1 MSRILKRPMFRK
13 GGEVMEGIMTGIKPR
28 ENFAIKGMSNDM
40 AEQLKSVQQRVNFID
55 QVAGVGSSPLSDP
68 LTQFLL
74 TAGPDLVAG
83 KAAGGN
89 KLQEIIGGIKP
100 GLDRATAMQMQKDAS
115 RKKLTASLLSKMG
128 TNDIA
133 KIEANAKRISQITGN
148 PYDQVLQDLMY
159 KYMYADPKG
168 PQELELRS
176 DEANIKSLL
185 QKKDARGNPELTR
198 TEAERINV
206 ATKKAKQ
213 NDVLKNRLDPR
224 LEYIPKKAGITASK
238 ETINGQERTV
248 YKPKVGSIVDF
259 EDDFIYFDTR
269 LNKFL
274 IYKEDLNLFIP
285 VNSE

>member
-1 MSRILKRPMFRK
+1 MSRTLKRPMFRK
-13 GGEVMEGIMTGIKPR
+13 GGEVMEGIMTGIKTR
-28 ENFAIKGMSNDM
+28 ENFRDKGMSNDM

-83 KAAGGN
+83 KAAGGT

-100 GLDRATAMQMQKDAS
+100 GLDRATALQMQKDAS
-115 RKKLTASLLSKMG
+115 RKKLTATLLSKMG

-133 KIEANAKRISQITGN
+133 KIEANAKRVSKITGK
-148 PYDQVLQDLMY
+148 PYDQVLEDLMY
-159 KYMYADPKG
+159 KYMYRDPKG
-168 PQELELRS
+168 PRELELQS
-176 DEANIKSLL
+176 SEANIKSLL

-198 TEAERINV
+198 TEAERIDA

-213 NDVLKNRLDPR
+213 SDNLKDRLDPR

-238 ETINGQERTV
+238 ETIGGQERTV
-248 YKPKVGSIVDF
+248 YKPKAGSIVDF
-259 EDDFIYFDTR
+259 QDDFVYFDTR

-274 IYKEDLNLFIP
+274 LYKEDLDLFIP
-285 VNSE
+285 VRSE

>member
-259 EDDFIYFDTR
+259 EDDFVYFDTR

>member
-13 GGEVMEGIMTGIKPR
+13 GGEVMEGVMTGIKTR
-28 ENFAIKGMSNDM
+28 ENFRDKGMSNEM
-40 AEQLKSVQQRVNFID
+40 AQQLKSVQQRVNFID

-83 KAAGGN
+83 KAAGGT

-133 KIEANAKRISQITGN
+133 KIEANAKRISQITGK

-185 QKKDARGNPELTR
+185 AKKDARGNPELTR
-198 TEAERINV
+198 TEATLINQ

-213 NDVLKNRLDPR
+213 SDILKNRIDPR
-224 LEYIPKKAGITASK
+224 LEYIPKKAGITPSK

-248 YKPKVGSIVDF
+248 YKPKAGNIVDF
-259 EDDFIYFDTR
+259 QDDFVYFDTR

-274 IYKEDLNLFIP
+274 IYKEDLDLFIP

>member
-13 GGEVMEGIMTGIKPR
+13 GGEVMEGVMTGIKPR

-259 EDDFIYFDTR
+259 EDDFVYFDTR

>member
-1 MSRILKRPMFRK
+1 
-13 GGEVMEGIMTGIKPR
+13 MEGIMTGIKPR

>member
-1 MSRILKRPMFRK
+1 
-13 GGEVMEGIMTGIKPR
+13 
-28 ENFAIKGMSNDM
+28 MSNEM

-68 LTQFLL
+68 FTQFLL

-83 KAAGGN
+83 KAAGGT

-115 RKKLTASLLSKMG
+115 RKKLTATLLSKMG

-133 KIEANAKRISQITGN
+133 KIEANAKRVSKITGK
-148 PYDQVLQDLMY
+148 PYDQVLEDLMY
-159 KYMYADPKG
+159 KYMYRDPKG
-168 PQELELRS
+168 PRELELQS
-176 DEANIKSLL
+176 SEANIKSLL

-198 TEAERINV
+198 TEAERIDA

-213 NDVLKNRLDPR
+213 SDNLKDRLDPR

-238 ETINGQERTV
+238 ETIGGQERTV
-248 YKPKVGSIVDF
+248 YKPKAGSIVDF
-259 EDDFIYFDTR
+259 QDDFVYFDTR

-274 IYKEDLNLFIP
+274 LYKEDLDLFIP
-285 VNSE
+285 VRSE